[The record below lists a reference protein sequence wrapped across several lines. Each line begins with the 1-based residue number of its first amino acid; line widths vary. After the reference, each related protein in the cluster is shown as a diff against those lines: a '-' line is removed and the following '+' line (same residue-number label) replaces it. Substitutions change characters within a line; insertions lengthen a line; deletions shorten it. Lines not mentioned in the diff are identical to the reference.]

1 MEVLSM
7 GLLIA
12 AVILFA
18 LFCVCV
24 MRELKE
30 GEREGI
36 INNGYAHEDDDDA

>member
-1 MEVLSM
+1 MEVLSR
-7 GLLIA
+7 GLVIA

-18 LFCVCV
+18 AFCVWFTK
-24 MRELKE
+24 ELKE